1 MHRVDRAIGG
11 CGSRGRPQ
19 SRISDAEADLL
30 AFHVGGVKSEGGEV
44 CIAVGFGPVANQK
57 CAEEDDRHRCIDRPA
72 LPLILDH
79 AAEGM
84 SERRRNQQDVQHF
97 KKVADG
103 GRVFIGDG

>member
-1 MHRVDRAIGG
+1 MVAVAHRVELAMPSG
-11 CGSRGRPQ
+11 
-19 SRISDAEADLL
+19 LL

-57 CAEEDDRHRCIDRPA
+57 CDEEDDRHRCIDRPA

-84 SERRRNQQDVQHF
+84 SERAAEISRMYSTSRKLLMAVGF
-97 KKVADG
+97 S
-103 GRVFIGDG
+103 